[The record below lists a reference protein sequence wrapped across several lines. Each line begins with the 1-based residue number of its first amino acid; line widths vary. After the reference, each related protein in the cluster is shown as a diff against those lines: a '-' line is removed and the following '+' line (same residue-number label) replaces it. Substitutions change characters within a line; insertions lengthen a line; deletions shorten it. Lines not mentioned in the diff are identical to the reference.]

1 MRLLAVASHNEA
13 RRDARPLSVA
23 PGSLEVMSDV
33 AFPPPRISLVT
44 LGVSDLARATA
55 FYQALNWP
63 LVQNGGEGVSFFRTG
78 GALLSLFPSTDLA
91 QDAGVPAAGEGFRQ
105 IALAINV
112 ASPQEV
118 DAALEAAVAA
128 GGALV
133 KAGQRVFWGGY
144 SGYFADPDGHLWE
157 VAHNPFW
164 PLDAAGLP
172 VIPES

>member
-1 MRLLAVASHNEA
+1 
-13 RRDARPLSVA
+13 
-23 PGSLEVMSDV
+23 MSTA

-44 LGVSDLARATA
+44 LGVSDLARATT
-55 FYQALNWP
+55 FYQRLGWP
-63 LVQNGGEGVSFFRTG
+63 PVANAGDGVSFFHTA
-78 GALLSLFPSTDLA
+78 GALLSLFPSSDLA
-91 QDAGVPAAGEGFRQ
+91 ADAGVPFAGDGFRH

-112 ASPQEV
+112 ASAQEV
-118 DAALEAAVAA
+118 DAALDAAVAA
-128 GGALV
+128 GGTLV
-133 KAGQRVFWGGY
+133 KQGQQVFWGGY